1 MKSTFEL
8 RNLRH
13 EVRYQTK
20 VDRAVSKF
28 ENQKKPRWQM
38 HMDLLHKAMAVCP
51 KGGRDWF
58 TLCSIEGQATLTQ
71 NFTESQV
78 TLITTIYMRHA

>member
-8 RNLRH
+8 RSLKH
-13 EVRYQTK
+13 ETRYQTK
-20 VDRAVSKF
+20 VDKAVSKF
-28 ENQKKPRWQM
+28 ENQKKPRWEMQM
-38 HMDLLHKAMAVCP
+38 NVLHKAMALCL
-51 KGGRDWF
+51 RDGKDWL

-71 NFTESQV
+71 NFSEKQI